1 MAGRR
6 AKKAV
11 QRDWSSLPP
20 ELLNL
25 IAKNISE
32 ISDFVRFRAVC
43 TTWRFS
49 ISTMDFP
56 PQFPWILEKR
66 DYPYKKRMLFYSTTS
81 SKMYTIHAPK
91 YLDKRLFGSSQGY
104 ILSGLYSSRHTCLI
118 SLLNPLNNHKIPL
131 PALNFGD
138 DLHWIGSQIYQIG
151 NYMVYFGYR
160 SRKGSKIAFCCLG
173 QDKWRVLKLDYDNI
187 EWFLFNSMLLGVM
200 ETGVTKVIDMAT
212 GTVAYVIPPIDDYDL
227 EVNQCL
233 VDASGDILRVS
244 RHHDYEDW
252 FEVHQLDLIGSGSP
266 CWVKVNSIG
275 NQALFIDK
283 YGGFAL
289 GASDIS
295 GVKANCI
302 YYINYYLVKK
312 IDIQTGDEEVLHC
325 PFKELDHWFL
335 PNLEPWFKNSLLT
348 RRSMSRFLASWNGIT
363 KKNKKNGKKM
373 REVERNGKREMS
385 SKRERPDEIS
395 KGKE

>member
-1 MAGRR
+1 MAGRL

-11 QRDWSSLPP
+11 QGDWSSLPP

-43 TTWRFS
+43 TAWRFS

-56 PQFPWILEKR
+56 PQFPWILKKH
-66 DYPYKKRMLFYSTTS
+66 DYSYENPMLFYSTTS
-81 SKMYTIHAPK
+81 SKIYTIHPPK
-91 YLDKRLFGSSQGY
+91 YLDKRLVFGSSQGY
-104 ILSGLYSSRHTCLI
+104 ILSGLYSSEHTCLI

-138 DLHWIGSQIYQIG
+138 DLLWIGSQIYQIG

-160 SRKGSKIAFCCLG
+160 SRNGSKIAFCYLG
-173 QDKWRVLKLDYDNI
+173 QDKWRVLKLKLDYDNI
-187 EWFLFNSMLLGVM
+187 EWFHLNSMLFGVII

-212 GTVAYVIPPIDDYDL
+212 GTLAYVIPPIDDYNL
-227 EVNQCL
+227 EINQCL

-244 RHHDYEDW
+244 RHNDYDEDKKEYEDC
-252 FEVHQLDLIGSGSP
+252 FHVYQLDLIGSSSP

-275 NQALFIDK
+275 NQALFIDQ

-312 IDIQTGDEEVLHC
+312 IDIETGDEEVLHC
-325 PFKELDHWFL
+325 PLEPDRWFL
-335 PNLEPWFKNSLLT
+335 PNLEPWFKNGRVRTDSQRT
-348 RRSMSRFLASWNGIT
+348 SRSLASWNGIT
-363 KKNKKNGKKM
+363 KKNKKQWKK
-373 REVERNGKREMS
+373 
-385 SKRERPDEIS
+385 
-395 KGKE
+395 